1 LAVHV
6 EVSQPLLVVAPW
18 VAALAW
24 LPIGAAAGVGVRWL
38 SVRLARWERLEPMAR
53 PWQVYGP
60 VAACGVLFAAF
71 GAAYGLSPLLLIRSL
86 WVAVLVHVIFFD
98 LEHRL
103 ILDRVLL
110 PSAAAA
116 LLLSV
121 VTPHL
126 GWLQAV
132 LTGVGTGLVFLGIAV
147 VGSFVLKAEAMGLG
161 DVKFSALMGLM
172 LGFPAILTAVLTGV
186 ILAGVVAVALV
197 VLRVRSMKDSIAY
210 GPFLAMGAL
219 LALYRLSGS

>member
-1 LAVHV
+1 VTASVAHPV
-6 EVSQPLLVVAPW
+6 VAVAPW
-18 VAALAW
+18 VAALVW
-24 LPIGAAAGVGVRWL
+24 LPVGTAVGVGVRRL
-38 SVRLARWERLEPMAR
+38 SVRLGRSERLEPMAR

-60 VAACGVLFAAF
+60 IAACGVLFAAF

-86 WVAVLVHVIFFD
+86 WVALLVHVIFFD

-121 VTPHL
+121 VTPQL
-126 GWLQAV
+126 GLLQAV

-147 VGSFVLKAEAMGLG
+147 VGSFVFKAEAMGLG
-161 DVKFSALMGLM
+161 DVKFSALMGMM
-172 LGFPAILTAVLTGV
+172 LGFPAILTAVLSGV

-219 LALYRLSGS
+219 LALYRLPGS

>member
-1 LAVHV
+1 VTASVAHPV
-6 EVSQPLLVVAPW
+6 VAVAPW
-18 VAALAW
+18 VAALVW
-24 LPIGAAAGVGVRWL
+24 LPVGTAVGVGVRRL
-38 SVRLARWERLEPMAR
+38 SVRLGRSERLEPMAR

-60 VAACGVLFAAF
+60 IAACGVLFAAF

-86 WVAVLVHVIFFD
+86 WVALLVHVIFFD

-121 VTPHL
+121 VTPQL
-126 GWLQAV
+126 GLLQAV

-147 VGSFVLKAEAMGLG
+147 VGSFVFKAEAMGLG
-161 DVKFSALMGLM
+161 DVKFSALMGMM
-172 LGFPAILTAVLTGV
+172 LGFPAILTAVLSGV

-197 VLRVRSMKDSIAY
+197 ALRVRSMKDSIAY

-219 LALYRLSGS
+219 LALYRLPGS